1 MSSSPGMDS
10 HGVNPET
17 SRPLRVLE
25 LYSGIG
31 GCSAA
36 LPPEAAVVAAL
47 DINEAALEVYRWNY
61 PHTTLPVNLDFISAS
76 DLHSW
81 NADLWWLSPPCQPF
95 TVRGLRRD
103 TEDSRTRSFL
113 RLIDCLGQAPPTY
126 LALENVP
133 GFRGSQTHSL
143 LRSALDELGYAVQEV
158 VLCPTE
164 LGVPNRRQR
173 LYLVAGL
180 EPLGP
185 MLQPPQEHRSL
196 GAYLDPEPSSDLW
209 IDEELTDKYGQ
220 ALSVVAAQEVTAV
233 ASCFTSA
240 YGRSPVRSGSYLRTA
255 SGLRRFSPMEILRL
269 LGFPPDF
276 RLPPTLSVQVA
287 WRLVGNSLSVPAVR
301 CVLSAIPEL
310 AGSGSSYSR

>member
-1 MSSSPGMDS
+1 MPSSHEMDS
-10 HGVNPET
+10 SGVDTET
-17 SRPLRVLE
+17 ARPLRILE

-36 LPPEAAVVAAL
+36 LPPRAEVVAAM
-47 DINEAALEVYRWNY
+47 DINETALEIYRRNY
-61 PHTTLPVNLDFISAS
+61 PHTTLPVNLEFISTS
-76 DLHSW
+76 DLQSW

-113 RLIDCLGQAPPTY
+113 RLIDCLVESTPTY

-133 GFRGSQTHSL
+133 GFRGSQTHTV
-143 LRSALDELGYAVQEV
+143 LRSALDELGYTVQEV

-164 LGVPNRRQR
+164 LGIPNRRQR

-180 EPLGP
+180 GPLGP
-185 MLQPPQEHRSL
+185 MLQPPQERRPL

-220 ALSVVAAQEVTAV
+220 ALSVVAVQEVTAV

-276 RLPPTLSVQVA
+276 RLPPSLSTQLA

-310 AGSGSSYSR
+310 ADSGSSYSR

>member
-1 MSSSPGMDS
+1 MDS
-10 HGVNPET
+10 SGVKPET

-36 LPPEAAVVAAL
+36 LPPGTEVVAAL

-61 PHTTLPVNLDFISAS
+61 QHTTLPVNLDSITAS
-76 DLHSW
+76 ELHSW

-95 TVRGLRRD
+95 TVRGLGRD
-103 TEDSRTRSFL
+103 AEDSRTRSLL
-113 RLIDCLGQAPPTY
+113 RLIDCLGKASPTY

-133 GFRGSQTHSL
+133 GFRGSKTHTL
-143 LRSALDELGYAVQEV
+143 LRSALDELGYAVREV
-158 VLCPTE
+158 VFCPTE

-173 LYLVAGL
+173 LYLVAGRQ
-180 EPLGP
+180 PLGP
-185 MLQPPQEHRSL
+185 MSQPPQERRPL
-196 GAYLDPEPSSDLW
+196 GAYLDPEPSPDLW
-209 IDEELTDKYGQ
+209 VDEALTDKYDR
-220 ALSVVAAQEVTAV
+220 ALSVVVAEEATAV

-269 LGFPPDF
+269 LGFPPAF
-276 RLPPTLSVQVA
+276 RLPPNLTTQLA

-301 CVLSAIPEL
+301 YVLSAIPEL
-310 AGSGSSYSR
+310 ADNGSAYSR